1 VLALEILAVLLPIA
15 AYGLV
20 LFRRARGPNP
30 LGRRELALVAAT
42 AALGALAFLPAWLF
56 EGWVESW
63 AGLDEHARTSDA
75 PGFLYAF
82 LVAAPVEQGL
92 KVLAVLPARRSSRF
106 ASAADGVLYGS
117 AAGLGFVSIHNAE
130 LFSAGGIATLD
141 IVRALLAAPAHL
153 FFAASWGFA
162 MGREAEKG
170 GRKWRGRAFDA
181 TLAAAML
188 FNGIYDHI
196 VFGRGQAALFATVPI
211 LAAMAVIGAVAAR
224 SLRQDE
230 EGGDRVSRFSVVP
243 PTIAEVR
250 AALFRSEQRVKVGW
264 IGIGALVTIGVI
276 TSALA
281 GAVAL
286 GQRMGID
293 FAAVERADGSGSA
306 APLILLGSATLAAF
320 PIAGYLVSRASASR
334 TVLEAAIAATLAIAG
349 ALVMLGLAAP
359 VAVVFALAFAPVA
372 LGLACAGAWMGATR

>member
-1 VLALEILAVLLPIA
+1 VLALEVLAVLLPVV

-20 LFRRARGPNP
+20 LVRRARKNGPTDW
-30 LGRRELALVAAT
+30 RELGLVALT
-42 AALGALAFLPAWLF
+42 AGLGALAFLPAWMF

-106 ASAADGVLYGS
+106 ASAADGLLYGS
-117 AAGLGFVSIHNAE
+117 AAGLGFVTIHNAE
-130 LFSAGGIATLD
+130 LFSAGGIATID

-170 GRKWRGRAFDA
+170 GRRLRGRAFDA

-196 VFGRGQAALFATVPI
+196 VFGRGRAALYATVPV
-211 LAAMAVIGAVAAR
+211 LTAMATIAAVALR
-224 SLRQDE
+224 SFRQDD
-230 EGGDRVSRFSVVP
+230 EGGDRVSRFSIVP
-243 PTIAEVR
+243 PTIGEVR

-281 GAVAL
+281 GAVTL

-306 APLILLGSATLAAF
+306 APLILLGSAALAAF
-320 PIAGYLVSRASASR
+320 PIAGYLVARASASR
-334 TVLEAAIAATLAIAG
+334 SVLEAAIAATLAIAG
-349 ALVMLGLAAP
+349 GLVMLGLAAP